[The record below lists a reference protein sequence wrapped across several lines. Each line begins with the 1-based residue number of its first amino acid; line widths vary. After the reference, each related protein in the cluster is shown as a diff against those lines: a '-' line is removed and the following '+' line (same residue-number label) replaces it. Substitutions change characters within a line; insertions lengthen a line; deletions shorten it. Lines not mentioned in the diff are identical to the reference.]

1 MASTNETGHAKNV
14 ANFEDLIGF
23 CNGYGA
29 SYNPSKASIKI
40 PALQTLLTSGQVVL
54 ATIKTTKT
62 DLDNATNAREI
73 AFKPLKK
80 LCTKVINALAA
91 TDAASQTNDDASTA
105 NFKIQG
111 RRAGTKPASK
121 PAKDGQKAEE
131 PNSNS
136 VSQQSFDGQIENFS
150 KLIQTLS
157 AEPLYTPNE
166 PELQVSSL
174 NAVLTDLKTKNSA
187 VILATTNASN
197 ARINRDKVLY
207 ADLTGLY
214 DIAQAVKQYVK
225 SVFDATSP
233 QFKQVSGIKFTTAR

>member
-1 MASTNETGHAKNV
+1 MASTNETGHAINV

-23 CNGYGA
+23 CSGYGA
-29 SYNPSKASIKI
+29 AYNPSKASIKI
-40 PALQTLLTSGQVVL
+40 PALQALLTNGQGVL
-54 ATIKTTKT
+54 AAIKTTKT

-111 RRAGTKPASK
+111 RRAGAKAVAK

-131 PNSNS
+131 SNTNS
-136 VSQQSFDGQIENFS
+136 VSQQSFDGQVENFA
-150 KLIQTLS
+150 KLIQTLTS
-157 AEPLYTPNE
+157 EPLYTPNE
-166 PELQVSSL
+166 PELQVQSL
-174 NAVLTDLKTKNSA
+174 NAVLDDLKIRNSA

-214 DIAQAVKQYVK
+214 NIAQAVKQYVK
-225 SVFDATSP
+225 SVFDASSP

>member
-1 MASTNETGHAKNV
+1 MASTNETGHAINV
-14 ANFEDLIGF
+14 ANFEYLIGY
-23 CNGYGA
+23 CIGYGA
-29 SYNPSKASIKI
+29 AYNPSKGPIKI
-40 PALQTLLTSGQVVL
+40 PALQTLLTNGQGVL

-62 DLDNATNAREI
+62 DLDNATNAHEI

-111 RRAGTKPASK
+111 RRAVTKAAAK
-121 PAKDGQKAEE
+121 PAKDGQKPEE
-131 PNSNS
+131 PTSNS
-136 VSQQSFDGQIENFS
+136 VSQQSFDGQVENLA
-150 KLIQTLS
+150 KLIQTLT

-166 PELQVSSL
+166 PELQVPAL
-174 NAVLTDLKTKNSA
+174 NAVLADLKTKNSA

-233 QFKQVSGIKFTTAR
+233 QFREVSGIKFTTAR

>member
-29 SYNPSKASIKI
+29 AYNPSKISIKI
-40 PALQTLLTSGQVVL
+40 PSLQTLLTSGQGVL
-54 ATIKTTKT
+54 ATTKTTKT

-111 RRAGTKPASK
+111 RRAGTKAVAK
-121 PAKDGQKAEE
+121 PIKDGQKAEE
-131 PNSNS
+131 PISNS
-136 VSQQSFDGQIENFS
+136 VSQQSFDGQIENFG
-150 KLIQTLS
+150 KLIQTLT
-157 AEPLYTPNE
+157 AEPLYTP
-166 PELQVSSL
+166 
-174 NAVLTDLKTKNSA
+174 T
-187 VILATTNASN
+187 
-197 ARINRDKVLY
+197 
-207 ADLTGLY
+207 
-214 DIAQAVKQYVK
+214 
-225 SVFDATSP
+225 
-233 QFKQVSGIKFTTAR
+233 